1 MAEIY
6 YMRRKTMKKLSLVL
20 AAAMLIAMF
29 AFTGCGKS
37 DGDSDLNAFYE
48 SVDADYSYDVMQK
61 LISFQTNEDLGF
73 RTAGSAAE
81 KEAAEYIEDEMK
93 AIGLEN
99 VNKEPVTVDS
109 FTFKNADLR
118 YENNGNENKIEMAMF
133 QSTYK
138 AKNEEVEIV
147 YAGKGTAEDYEDLD
161 VNGKIVLIDIN
172 QADEWW
178 INWPSY
184 QAKVKGAK
192 AVIAVNVDGY
202 CTYSEDTL

>member
-1 MAEIY
+1 
-6 YMRRKTMKKLSLVL
+6 MKKLSLVL
-20 AAAMLIAMF
+20 AAVMLIAMF

-99 VNKEPVTVDS
+99 VNKEPITVDS

-118 YENNGNENKIEMAMF
+118 YENNGNENK
-133 QSTYK
+133 K
-138 AKNEEVEIV
+138 
-147 YAGKGTAEDYEDLD
+147 
-161 VNGKIVLIDIN
+161 
-172 QADEWW
+172 
-178 INWPSY
+178 
-184 QAKVKGAK
+184 
-192 AVIAVNVDGY
+192 
-202 CTYSEDTL
+202 

>member
-1 MAEIY
+1 
-6 YMRRKTMKKLSLVL
+6 MKKLSLVL

-99 VNKEPVTVDS
+99 VNKS
-109 FTFKNADLR
+109 GIYSRSNCR
-118 YENNGNENKIEMAMF
+118 
-133 QSTYK
+133 
-138 AKNEEVEIV
+138 KNE
-147 YAGKGTAEDYEDLD
+147 
-161 VNGKIVLIDIN
+161 
-172 QADEWW
+172 
-178 INWPSY
+178 
-184 QAKVKGAK
+184 
-192 AVIAVNVDGY
+192 GY
-202 CTYSEDTL
+202 C